1 MPTFQFSAAL
11 LRFAG
16 VALTALALHS
26 SAQAQVDPP
35 GRVARLSHAT
45 GYLSFSAAGSD
56 QWTEVSMNRPIS
68 VGDSLWVPERGKAEL
83 HIGAD
88 VIRLSERSSLTFMTL
103 SDDTLQLKLTRGT
116 MVVRL
121 RSLSGREVVEIN
133 TPNLAFSLQ
142 EAGEYRISVNDD
154 NTTEVIV
161 RRGTGIA
168 YGDRDSITI
177 REAEQVV
184 FSGTNLNHY
193 SIGRMPPYDSF
204 DLWANERDRQEDT
217 SISARYVSR
226 DVIGYQQLDSY
237 GTWETHAEYGAIWW
251 PRTSDRH
258 WAPYRNG
265 NWLWV
270 APWGWTWVDRAP
282 WGFAPYHYGRWAHI
296 GRRWAWVPGQYP
308 RHERPVYAPALV
320 AFVGGGNGINV
331 SVNIGSGHRGGPGV
345 AWFPL
350 APGEAYRPGYYASP
364 HYLDNINRRWD
375 GRKSIINHSINPSIL
390 NNPTTTYANQH
401 VTNAVTAVPANVFAK
416 GQFVGGAA
424 RALTRDQIANNQVG
438 AGAPTIAPSLDG
450 VHGTSRRLGNPENVG
465 NQFRERP
472 VVATFRPAEIPA
484 VREKL
489 IPTPRGNDRRDGRA
503 AESWPD
509 GKYNQVDPRSPI
521 KAAPSGASNA
531 PGAPAVST
539 TVSAPILLHNN
550 GRQNE
555 RERNDRE
562 RNDRY
567 GERSNDVSTVT
578 DRRANPDSA
587 ARRTQENSP
596 VPVVRVKPEPTTIPV
611 PGEQRR
617 PVIRDGERND
627 RSEDADYRQ
636 SNNPRVV
643 PGNPGAGRVEQ
654 RREAPVS
661 SGFNPAQDNRQ
672 ISNQPSQPSQIA
684 PPQRT
689 MERVMPSQREVARPA
704 VQEPA
709 MQAPRMERQPMS
721 EPRREPPASV
731 AKPEREKEKDKD
743 KSDSRNSMRER

>member
-1 MPTFQFSAAL
+1 MRTFQFSASL
-11 LRFAG
+11 LRFAA

-26 SAQAQVDPP
+26 GAQAQVDPP

-45 GYLSFSAAGSD
+45 GYLSFSAAGTD

-121 RSLSGREVVEIN
+121 RSLSGKEMVEIN

-193 SIGRMPPYDSF
+193 SIGRMPPYDNF
-204 DLWANERDRQEDT
+204 DQWVNERDRQEDS

-226 DVIGYQQLDSY
+226 DVIGYQQLDAY
-237 GTWETHAEYGAIWW
+237 GTWETHAEYGAIWL
-251 PRTSDRH
+251 PRTRDRH
-258 WAPYRNG
+258 WAPYRDG

-296 GRRWAWVPGQYP
+296 GRRWAWVPGQHL

-320 AFVGGGNGINV
+320 AFVGGSNGINV
-331 SVNIGSGHRGGPGV
+331 NVNIGLGHRSGPGV

-364 HYLDNINRRWD
+364 HYLNNMNRRWD
-375 GRKSIINHSINPSIL
+375 GRKSIVNHSINPSIL
-390 NNPTTTYANQH
+390 NNPTTAYANQH
-401 VTNAVTAVPANVFAK
+401 VTNAVTVVPANVFSK

-438 AGAPTIAPSLDG
+438 AGAPTIAPSSDSL
-450 VHGTSRRLGNPENVG
+450 HGTSRRISNPDHG
-465 NQFRERP
+465 DNQYRQRP
-472 VVATFRPAEIPA
+472 VVATFKPAEIPA

-503 AESWPD
+503 AEAWPD
-509 GKYNQVDPRSPI
+509 GKYSQIDPRSPI
-521 KAAPSGASNA
+521 KAATSGASNA
-531 PGAPAVST
+531 QATTPSST
-539 TVSAPILLHNN
+539 ISAPVLLHNN

-555 RERNDRE
+555 RDRNDRE
-562 RNDRY
+562 RNERY
-567 GERSNDVSTVT
+567 GERSNDVPTVT
-578 DRRANPDSA
+578 DRRGNAEPA
-587 ARRTQENSP
+587 ARRPQEGPAAP
-596 VPVVRVKPEPTTIPV
+596 VMRVNPEPAVSAPV
-611 PGEQRR
+611 EPSRR
-617 PVIRDGERND
+617 SAVRNAERYD

-636 SNNPRVV
+636 SNNQRAV
-643 PGNPGAGRVEQ
+643 PGNSGAGRIEQ
-654 RREAPVS
+654 RREVPVS
-661 SGFNPAQDNRQ
+661 SGF
-672 ISNQPSQPSQIA
+672 SPSQESRQVISQPIQPQVA

-689 MERVMPSQREVARPA
+689 MERVMPSQREVARP
-704 VQEPA
+704 VIQEPA
-709 MQAPRMERQPMS
+709 MQAPRIERQPIS

-743 KSDSRNSMRER
+743 KSDSRNNVRER